1 LENYGQRINEK
12 VNNQMKVGSIVV
24 LFLLLIGCNAKQKK
38 VSNKCIGFYY
48 VGRTTGIYKP
58 LLVGTKLVNIHLTE
72 KEAATIRS
80 STDPTTMRDGRR
92 LYFTSKH
99 VIAITDKTTDSV
111 LRTFIYSH
119 QKYFITAGD
128 YKQSADDDTFM
139 IMIDSKD
146 KRLINPDLAPA
157 FFGEIRNTLKDMKC
171 DEIVIH
177 FLP

>member
-1 LENYGQRINEK
+1 
-12 VNNQMKVGSIVV
+12 MKNATIVA
-24 LFLLLIGCNAKQKK
+24 LFLLLISCNAKEKEN
-38 VSNKCIGFYY
+38 SNRFIGFYHI
-48 VGRTTGIYKP
+48 GKTTGIYKP

-72 KEAATIRS
+72 KEAATIRHS
-80 STDPTTMRDGRR
+80 KDPASMHDQRQ

-119 QKYFITAGD
+119 QKYFITAGE
-128 YKQSADDDTFM
+128 YKKSADDDTFM

-157 FFGEIRNTLKDMKC
+157 FFGEIRNTLKNMKC